1 MTKPHPL
8 LAILMFIYGLVAIAA
23 LWRTFTTLNFDLLT
37 LGVFPVLYGLITRQF
52 WAAVVLK
59 IYLAIQTVALLALAT
74 AAVIAYQITPEDV
87 KVIYQGQNIPI
98 STIVVTAIIIMGFQY
113 WIAFSQKTKR
123 YLTSKAPSSENQ

>member
-8 LAILMFIYGLVAIAA
+8 LAFLMFIYGLVAIAA

-98 STIVVTAIIIMGFQY
+98 SGIVVTAIIVMSFQY
-113 WIAFSQKTKR
+113 WIAFSQKTKQ
-123 YLTSKAPSSENQ
+123 YLTSTPSSKNQ

>member
-1 MTKPHPL
+1 MSKPHPL
-8 LAILMFIYGLVAIAA
+8 LAIFMFIYALLAVAA
-23 LWRTFTTLNFDLLT
+23 LWRTFTMQTFDLLT

-87 KVIYQGQNIPI
+87 KVIYQGRNIPI
-98 STIVVTAIIIMGFQY
+98 SGIVVTAVIVMSFQY
-113 WIAFSQKTKR
+113 WIAFSHKTR
-123 YLTSKAPSSENQ
+123 EYLNSKTTSNIN

>member
-1 MTKPHPL
+1 
-8 LAILMFIYGLVAIAA
+8 MFIYALVAIAA

-98 STIVVTAIIIMGFQY
+98 SAIVAIAIVVMSFQY
-113 WIAFSQKTKR
+113 WIAFSHKTKQ
-123 YLTSKAPSSENQ
+123 YLTSGTLASKKR